1 MLNKSL
7 NVILGASFVSLI
19 LLGIVEY
26 FSKYDLSFNSLN
38 IISGITGIGILF
50 AVMYFMYKIKLAK

>member
-7 NVILGASFVSLI
+7 NIIMGASFVSLV
-19 LLGIVEY
+19 LLGLVEY

-38 IISGITGIGILF
+38 MISGVTGIGILF
-50 AVMYFMYKIKLAK
+50 AVMYFVHKIKLAK